1 MLIEIKSVKQS
12 SLYQK
17 QNKTKQNKKNPH
29 PFHTVAIALSF
40 HHQTL
45 HFLYVHLIKSK
56 AQFFTL
62 TAIIEEY
69 NIKIIPVLR
78 RSD

>member
-17 QNKTKQNKKNPH
+17 KKQTKKPH

-56 AQFFTL
+56 AQFFTV

-69 NIKIIPVLR
+69 NIKYYSCAEE